1 MGVPEQPAEQVAR
14 PGVAVAVGVGMCMCV
29 CMCMAVAVAVGVLG
43 ATVVV
48 AGLVLNLRVR
58 GGGGAVPGAV
68 PLAHEVRDAQHGRV
82 EDQVPPAR
90 LGRPLGAGR
99 VGAQGL
105 AELGVEAVHGRR
117 QVGGEGDKV
126 ARALLDAALR
136 GGHLTLT
143 WGVGERH
150 KKKKRLLQ
158 KRCYSS
164 WTPVIVIGDL
174 MESLIAQSGCD
185 RRREVGLICS
195 KEVTKVCR
203 RL

>member
-29 CMCMAVAVAVGVLG
+29 CMCMRVAVAVGVLG

-117 QVGGEGDKV
+117 QVGGEGDEV

-143 WGVGERH
+143 WGGGGAA
-150 KKKKRLLQ
+150 Q
-158 KRCYSS
+158 K
-164 WTPVIVIGDL
+164 
-174 MESLIAQSGCD
+174 EEKA
-185 RRREVGLICS
+185 
-195 KEVTKVCR
+195 VTKEMLQQLDSSHSDR
-203 RL
+203 

>member
-1 MGVPEQPAEQVAR
+1 MGVPEQPAEQVAW
-14 PGVAVAVGVGMCMCV
+14 PGVAVAVGVGMCVRVCV
-29 CMCMAVAVAVGVLG
+29 RVAVGVLD

-48 AGLVLNLRVR
+48 AGLVLDLRVR
-58 GGGGAVPGAV
+58 GRGGAVPGAV

-105 AELGVEAVHGRR
+105 AELGVEAVHRRR

-136 GGHLTLT
+136 GGHLALT
-143 WGVGERH
+143 WRAEGAGG
-150 KKKKRLLQ
+150 KKKERLLQ
-158 KRCYSS
+158 KRRHRS
-164 WTPVIVIGDL
+164 WTPVAVIGDL
-174 MESLIAQSGCD
+174 AEKPDCAERVRPREGSGSYLLNEGAQTA
-185 RRREVGLICS
+185 L
-195 KEVTKVCR
+195 K
-203 RL
+203 